1 MGYGVKMPL
10 SWQGHEFHAVDVDMQ
25 GLLRRFTDASSDP
38 LFGWGI
44 REIQGPEY
52 QAQELKMP

>member
-10 SWQGHEFHAVDVDMQ
+10 SLQGHEFHAVDVDMQ

-52 QAQELKMP
+52 QA